1 MYSVI
6 IPTMWKCDR
15 LISTLN
21 ELNDVRSVGEII
33 LIDNTNN
40 AYKVEIEKVKH
51 IKEGKNTY
59 VNPAWNKGVS
69 LANYDKI
76 IILNDDIWFDW
87 NILDIMY
94 EFVTE
99 EVGIVGMDEQNY
111 NIKESSGLG
120 MISTQSRDGGFGC
133 CMFMHK
139 SNYNPITEE
148 MLIWGGD
155 DWLFVDNRNKG
166 KQNYKLIGLKVEGYL
181 SKTVDSDTA
190 FNPITQND
198 LIIKQKYNLW

>member
-1 MYSVI
+1 
-6 IPTMWKCDR
+6 MWKCDR
-15 LISTLN
+15 LTTTLN
-21 ELNDVRSVGEII
+21 ELNDVKSVGEII

-40 AYKVEIEKVKH
+40 PYEVNIEKVRH

-69 LANYDKI
+69 LAKWDKI

-94 EFVTE
+94 EFITE
-99 EVGIVGMDEQNY
+99 EVGVVGMDEQNY

-120 MISTQSRDGGFGC
+120 MISTQNREGGFGC

-139 SNYNPITEE
+139 SNYNPIAEQ

-166 KQNYKLIGLKVEGYL
+166 KQNYKLIGLKIEGYL
-181 SKTVDSDTA
+181 SLTADTKNA
-190 FNPITQND
+190 D
-198 LIIKQKYNLW
+198 LYRIMEEDLNLKHSLNLF